1 MKTLKA
7 LQQKPTFLW
16 KPLRLV
22 LFLSL
27 GFSLCKCLLSSSKM
41 CSGKEKKNL
50 PSQICRM
57 FQSISDFWVKGKKAR
72 EAETVRVHIPVVEK
86 ERGDP
91 KYS

>member
-1 MKTLKA
+1 
-7 LQQKPTFLW
+7 
-16 KPLRLV
+16 
-22 LFLSL
+22 
-27 GFSLCKCLLSSSKM
+27 M